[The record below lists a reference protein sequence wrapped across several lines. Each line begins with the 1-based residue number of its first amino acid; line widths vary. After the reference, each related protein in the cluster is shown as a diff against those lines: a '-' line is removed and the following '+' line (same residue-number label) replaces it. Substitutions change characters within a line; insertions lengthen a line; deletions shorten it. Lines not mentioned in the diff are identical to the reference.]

1 MTLSITCWSLRRT
14 CSPPQVWLWNTSKS
28 TWLLSAYSG
37 SPSFSSSLATYSVS
51 DSEEDLKVGSS
62 QIRDYN
68 DSDTDSLELDPEL
81 MRGGVVGTVTS
92 SVAGASSSLTS
103 VLGNLLSTTINT
115 QERQDRR
122 LSGAEDFEFISQEDL
137 DLDQDGF

>member
-1 MTLSITCWSLRRT
+1 M
-14 CSPPQVWLWNTSKS
+14 
-28 TWLLSAYSG
+28 A
-37 SPSFSSSLATYSVS
+37 
-51 DSEEDLKVGSS
+51 SS

>member
-1 MTLSITCWSLRRT
+1 MRRT
-14 CSPPQVWLWNTSKS
+14 CSLAVSLWNTSKI
-28 TWLLSAYSG
+28 THYS
-37 SPSFSSSLATYSVS
+37 PVPPVHLPFSSSLATYSDS
-51 DSEEDLKVGSS
+51 ESEEDLKVASS

-81 MRGGVVGTVTS
+81 MRGGVVRTVTS

-122 LSGAEDFEFISQEDL
+122 LSGAEDFEFISEEDL